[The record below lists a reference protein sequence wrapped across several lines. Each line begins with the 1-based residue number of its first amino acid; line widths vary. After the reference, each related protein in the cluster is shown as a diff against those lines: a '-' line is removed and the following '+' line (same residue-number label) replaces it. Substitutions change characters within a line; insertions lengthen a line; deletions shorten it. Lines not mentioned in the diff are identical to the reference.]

1 MQRSSWSFSGRMVA
15 FSPST
20 DGGRGNASIMVSSE
34 SNPDSKGSVEMFS
47 EKETFFFMRSI

>member
-1 MQRSSWSFSGRMVA
+1 
-15 FSPST
+15 
-20 DGGRGNASIMVSSE
+20 MVSSE